1 MDNILGLALTSL
13 SIIGILV
20 SGAVWVIVL
29 VNRVS
34 VRTIGVERD
43 IIDLKES
50 TKSVPDFRDLQRDVV
65 DLKEATKKLEEKT
78 SFESLER
85 ITKKVMLQ
93 VVHSKDFKD
102 SIRDVILHIEK
113 NRTAEE
119 AGAFSEILHQLQ
131 ELKNETKSKN

>member
-1 MDNILGLALTSL
+1 MNPYQLFKMDNILGLALTSL

-93 VVHSKDFKD
+93 EMLYY
-102 SIRDVILHIEK
+102 ILKKIEQQKKLGHLVKYCINYK
-113 NRTAEE
+113 N
-119 AGAFSEILHQLQ
+119 
-131 ELKNETKSKN
+131 

>member
-1 MDNILGLALTSL
+1 M
-13 SIIGILV
+13 
-20 SGAVWVIVL
+20 
-29 VNRVS
+29 
-34 VRTIGVERD
+34 ERD